1 MDRMDKKYD
10 ICNKIYDLIYEL
22 NIICPNILNTVL
34 PQLECKLK
42 STSVQERLSK
52 NHSLILDKQTP
63 LYTDYMTMIAIWC
76 NWLID
81 VIDD

>member
-1 MDRMDKKYD
+1 MIYKINLLLLLQFFNQALVMDRMDKKYD

-22 NIICPNILNTVL
+22 NVICPSILNTVL

-52 NHSLILDKQTP
+52 FLKL
-63 LYTDYMTMIAIWC
+63 
-76 NWLID
+76 
-81 VIDD
+81 